1 MRILIRLFLA
11 LAALAT
17 LVYAVGAPH
26 EQGG

>member
-1 MRILIRLFLA
+1 MRLLIRCFLA

-26 EQGG
+26 EHGG